1 MTSPYRWSLLLAM
14 ISGLV
19 VCGGAAATDEFRF
32 NWPVPSKVAVDAS
45 MQKKGNALIASY
57 TVHLQQREDAGL
69 ALRFEDF
76 TLHSVNGVDAN
87 APEIAARLAP
97 LRALTQLQPT
107 LQISAE
113 GTYEGTA
120 GLQALTE
127 SVMQNM
133 PPEMDAVTRQ
143 RMAAYFHSPMMQATL
158 QKKSGETWNVWVGA
172 WNGIDL
178 AAGRK
183 IEGEVPTKVVGKTLN
198 QAFTIEHLGPARG
211 YACCVKLRMTTAT
224 RGPEILQ
231 LMLGMMQ
238 DLLPRLAAETGE
250 SFDPA
255 MFTSAETVTVAEVIT
270 EAATLI
276 PHYASM
282 DTEITLEAGDG
293 EHRLRADSSEYWFS
307 WE

>member
-1 MTSPYRWSLLLAM
+1 MTSPCRGSLLLAT
-14 ISGLV
+14 ILGLV
-19 VCGGAAATDEFRF
+19 LCGRAAATDELRF
-32 NWPVPSKVAVDAS
+32 NWPVPSKVAVEAS
-45 MQKKGNALIASY
+45 MEKKGNALIASY
-57 TVHLQQREDAGL
+57 TLRLRQREDTGL

-76 TLHSVNGVDAN
+76 TLHSVNGMDTS

-107 LQISAE
+107 LQISAK
-113 GTYEGTA
+113 GMYEGTA
-120 GLQALTE
+120 ELQALID

-133 PPEMDAVTRQ
+133 PPEMDA
-143 RMAAYFHSPMMQATL
+143 ATH
-158 QKKSGETWNVWVGA
+158 
-172 WNGIDL
+172 
-178 AAGRK
+178 
-183 IEGEVPTKVVGKTLN
+183 GEVPIMIMGKTLN
-198 QAFTIEHLGPARG
+198 QTFTIEHLGAARG

-231 LMLGMMQ
+231 LMLEMMQ

-250 SFDPA
+250 FFDPA

-282 DTEITLEAGDG
+282 HTEITLETGDG